1 VRVALVIAAAAAAA
15 TAVAVAGVLARDGGD
30 PAALAPVA
38 EHTVPVPAEAREVLV
53 SRAMPLPS
61 AHARRLSAM
70 LERGTM
76 PSRPVAA
83 EVLTDT
89 ECEPDAELVS
99 RCRNEVR
106 LTGGDTLVLRHP
118 HRMTEVP
125 CLAPGETVRLVPVD
139 A

>member
-1 VRVALVIAAAAAAA
+1 MRIALVIAVAAVAA
-15 TAVAVAGVLARDGGD
+15 TAVVAAGVLARGGSDG
-30 PAALAPVA
+30 ATLAPVS
-38 EHTVPVPAEAREVLV
+38 EHAVPVPSEARDVLV

-70 LERGTM
+70 LERGAM
-76 PSRPVAA
+76 PARPVSA

-106 LTGGDTLVLRHP
+106 LGDGRVLVLRHP
-118 HRMTEVP
+118 HRMSDVP
-125 CLAPGETVRLVPVD
+125 CLAPGEAVRLVPV